1 MLSYN
6 ILTKNGGSVSDLK
19 THWEYII
26 LLKEDIKNLYT
37 LTLGVDINLLNTPL
51 HHLIFSQITF
61 INSLNIYLI
70 TVFIISLFLPIIF
83 YFTLKERFNDV
94 NKSILILL
102 SSLIYI
108 FPVFQYS
115 AIWGNNHISA
125 LIFFTFG
132 VFFYNSFIRKNY
144 KNISFLFIS
153 IFFFALACYVKQF
166 YVFFFIYLII
176 LLFKK
181 IDKKKFFNILLFI
194 FICAVPGFYFLF
206 INPLLFFGITQD
218 YITNFNSAILVSASI
233 IFFYLIPFIIQNF
246 LNFSG
251 KFQIRLSNIFN
262 KKIFITS
269 FLIVIICS
277 INFQYNLD
285 VGGGFFLKASK
296 IILDSKVLIF
306 PTSFLG
312 IYFLLYYC
320 QNKLIDY
327 LLVTLLLITF
337 STGFYIFQKFFEPM
351 FYIIFLNFFDKKKIL
366 MSIRKSNYI
375 IILFFI
381 TYYIS
386 LNYIYFL
393 GL

>member
-1 MLSYN
+1 M
-6 ILTKNGGSVSDLK
+6 TTG
-19 THWEYII
+19 
-26 LLKEDIKNLYT
+26 
-37 LTLGVDINLLNTPL
+37 LG
-51 HHLIFSQITF
+51 
-61 INSLNIYLI
+61 
-70 TVFIISLFLPIIF
+70 
-83 YFTLKERFNDV
+83 
-94 NKSILILL
+94 
-102 SSLIYI
+102 
-108 FPVFQYS
+108 
-115 AIWGNNHISA
+115 
-125 LIFFTFG
+125 
-132 VFFYNSFIRKNY
+132 
-144 KNISFLFIS
+144 
-153 IFFFALACYVKQF
+153 
-166 YVFFFIYLII
+166 
-176 LLFKK
+176 
-181 IDKKKFFNILLFI
+181 KKKKL
-194 FICAVPGFYFLF
+194 
-206 INPLLFFGITQD
+206 
-218 YITNFNSAILVSASI
+218 
-233 IFFYLIPFIIQNF
+233 IQNF